1 MNQKR
6 VNFEIIRSQYRRR
19 GVDNVRLTQ
28 SSLLL
33 IQSIDPNKTVY
44 SFDVLES
51 QVANLLPQEIR
62 LNINDEFITTNI
74 GVYLYGNIGFGDPV
88 SKQPIMLSYSPFET
102 AADFLS
108 VAPLYDGQLKIGV
121 NNIIY
126 VEKWDLKKHNFV
138 PRTQFD
144 SYDTGTTLM
153 ASQPSMDYEHN
164 GMFAADPM
172 VTLSGAKKNEITISL
187 AQALKSATGTW
198 QTVSGGVAKP
208 VTVTIDK
215 IAIFLRGL
223 NAQNASKFQ

>member
-1 MNQKR
+1 MNNKR
-6 VNFEIIRSQYRRR
+6 INFEIIRNQYRKRN
-19 GVDNVRLTQ
+19 VNNVRLTQ

-33 IQSIDPNKTVY
+33 IQPIDPNKTVY
-44 SFDVLES
+44 NFDVLES

-62 LNINDEFITTNI
+62 LNINDEFITTDI
-74 GVYLYGNIGFGDPV
+74 GVYLYGNIGSGDPV
-88 SKQPIMLSYSPFET
+88 SKQPIMLSYAPFE
-102 AADFLS
+102 ADASFLP

-144 SYDTGTTLM
+144 SFDTAVTLM
-153 ASQPSMDYEHN
+153 ASQPSLSYERD
-164 GMFAADPM
+164 GMFETDPM

-187 AQALKSATGTW
+187 AQALKAASGTW
-198 QTVSGGVAKP
+198 VSNTGGVA
-208 VTVTIDK
+208 TNVTITLDK